1 MIKKI
6 SLFLVFS
13 YFLSSCSSVPSI
25 SSFKKNSEA
34 VSSGVDTAESI
45 DVSNNT
51 LDLESVFYF
60 DFDQDNLTMKTRNA
74 LDAQVS
80 FLRNG
85 SSNIRLEGHAD
96 ERGSREYNL
105 ALGES
110 RAKAVA
116 DYLVIQGISR
126 SRIDMV
132 SYGEE
137 QPVSLES
144 SESAYKLNRRVE
156 LK

>member
-6 SLFLVFS
+6 SLLLVFS

-34 VSSGVDTAESI
+34 VSSGVDAAESI

-96 ERGSREYNL
+96 ER
-105 ALGES
+105 
-110 RAKAVA
+110 
-116 DYLVIQGISR
+116 DQGNI
-126 SRIDMV
+126 I
-132 SYGEE
+132 
-137 QPVSLES
+137 L
-144 SESAYKLNRRVE
+144 L
-156 LK
+156 

>member
-6 SLFLVFS
+6 TLLFAFS
-13 YFLSSCSSVPSI
+13 YFLSSCSSISNLSSSKSDSDTI
-25 SSFKKNSEA
+25 SSGANNA
-34 VSSGVDTAESI
+34 VSI
-45 DVSNNT
+45 DVSSNFT
-51 LDLESVFYF
+51 DLEKVFYF
-60 DFDQDNLTMKTRNA
+60 DFNQYDLSSKSRNA
-74 LDAQVS
+74 LDAQVL
-80 FLRNG
+80 FLRKTT
-85 SSNIRLEGHAD
+85 SKIRLEGHAD

-126 SRIDMV
+126 SRIDLV

-137 QPVSLES
+137 QPVSLAS
-144 SESAYKLNRRVE
+144 NESAYQLNRRVE

>member
-6 SLFLVFS
+6 ALMFVFS
-13 YFLSSCSSVPSI
+13 YFLSACSSI
-25 SSFKKNSEA
+25 SNLSGSNSGA
-34 VSSGVDTAESI
+34 VSSGAGDAISVDVTGNLK
-45 DVSNNT
+45 D
-51 LDLESVFYF
+51 LDNVFYF
-60 DFDQDNLTMKTRNA
+60 DFDQYDLTLKSRNA
-74 LDAQVS
+74 LDAQAS
-80 FLRNG
+80 YLRNN
-85 SSNIRLEGHAD
+85 STKIRLEGHAD

-116 DYLVIQGISR
+116 DYLVIKGISR
-126 SRIDMV
+126 SRIDLV

-137 QPVSLES
+137 RPVSLDS
-144 SESAYKLNRRVE
+144 NESAYKLNRRVE

>member
-13 YFLSSCSSVPSI
+13 YFLSSCSSVPGI

-34 VSSGVDTAESI
+34 VSNGVDTAESI

-137 QPVSLES
+137 RPASLES

>member
-6 SLFLVFS
+6 ALMFIFS
-13 YFLSSCSSVPSI
+13 YFLSACSSI
-25 SSFKKNSEA
+25 SNLSGSNSGA
-34 VSSGVDTAESI
+34 VSSGSGDAISVDVTGNLK
-45 DVSNNT
+45 D
-51 LDLESVFYF
+51 LDNVFYF
-60 DFDQDNLTMKTRNA
+60 DFDQYDLTLKSRDA
-74 LDAQVS
+74 LDAQAS
-80 FLRNG
+80 YLRNN
-85 SSNIRLEGHAD
+85 SSKIRLEGHAD

-116 DYLVIQGISR
+116 DYLVIKGISR
-126 SRIDMV
+126 SRIDLV

-137 QPVSLES
+137 RPVSLDS
-144 SESAYKLNRRVE
+144 NESAYKLNRRVE